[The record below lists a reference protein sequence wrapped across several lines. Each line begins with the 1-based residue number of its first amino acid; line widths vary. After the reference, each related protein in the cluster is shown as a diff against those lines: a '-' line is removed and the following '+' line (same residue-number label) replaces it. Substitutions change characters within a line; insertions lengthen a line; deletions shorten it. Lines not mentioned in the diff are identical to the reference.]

1 MEYAVSHMPA
11 LRDAEVSATPALK
24 PVAPPVSLLAQS
36 LIGPD
41 TSIHTLIERFTSQ
54 RVQIGLV
61 IDPQRKLMG
70 TVTDGD
76 LRRGLLRGIQTDAPV
91 RTIMNPSPRSIR
103 FGEPRGD
110 ALAFMR
116 REKIKHIPVI
126 DFAGRAVDLIT
137 LDSLLAPES
146 QPYPIILMAG
156 GEGRRLRPLT
166 EHTPKPMLDVGGRP
180 ILETIIRRFAAAGFS
195 EFHISVN
202 YRAEVI
208 RNHFGNGGA
217 LGVDVSYI
225 EEDMPLGTAGPL
237 ARLAREQDK
246 PMLVMNGDILSKLD
260 PVQMIDFHRENEA
273 AATMAV
279 RTYEVQVPYGVVDV
293 DDNEIRSLREKPV
306 TRHFINAGIY
316 VLSPAAL
323 DFVPRDQAYD
333 MPQLFDDCRESGM
346 RTSAYPVEEYWVDIG
361 QIDDYRR
368 ANADFASIF

>member
-1 MEYAVSHMPA
+1 MEPA
-11 LRDAEVSATPALK
+11 ITHISPRAQTPSPVR
-24 PVAPPVSLLAQS
+24 PVAPPQTRLAQS

-41 TSIHTLIERFTSQ
+41 TSIHTLIERFTAWT
-54 RVQIGLV
+54 VQIGLV
-61 IDPQRKLMG
+61 VDKQRKLTG

-76 LRRGLLRGIQTDAPV
+76 IRRRLLRGIATDAPV
-91 RTIMNPSPRSIR
+91 REIMNPTPRTIR

-110 ALAFMR
+110 ILAFMR

-137 LDSLLAPES
+137 IDTLLAPHD
-146 QPYPIILMAG
+146 QPYRVVLMAG
-156 GEGRRLRPLT
+156 GEGLRLRPLT

-180 ILETIIRRFAAAGFS
+180 ILETIVRRLANSGFS

-208 RNHFGNGGA
+208 RNHFGDGTPLN
-217 LGVDVSYI
+217 VDVSYI

-237 ARLAREQDK
+237 AKLASDVSA
-246 PMLVMNGDILSKLD
+246 PVLVMNADILSKVD
-260 PVQMIDFHRENEA
+260 PVQMIDFHRENGA

-279 RTYEVQVPYGVVDV
+279 RSYEVQVPYGVVDI
-293 DDNEIRSLREKPV
+293 DDHEIKGLREKPV

-316 VLSPAAL
+316 VLSPEAL
-323 DFVPRDQAYD
+323 KLIPDDRAFD
-333 MPQLFDDCRESGM
+333 MPNLFDACRASGLP
-346 RTSAYPVEEYWVDIG
+346 TLAYPVREYWVDIG

-368 ANADFASIF
+368 ANEEFAQIF